1 MSNNHMNPFFDPS
14 HPQNYYEG
22 DPRAIENGRK
32 GGLKGGARHREK
44 AVQEKEKETRR
55 QKKLARQEA
64 ERMLDLKYEDF
75 IKELSENKCDSE
87 EATVRQKMVSGA
99 ILEST
104 ENHDLKQT
112 QYILQLVG
120 EGPDNTQRVEL
131 TAQTEN
137 LKNFIAQLQDGDD
150 LDLDK
155 PDEE

>member
-1 MSNNHMNPFFDPS
+1 MPNNHKNPYFDPA

-22 DPRAIENGRK
+22 DPRAQKNGRL

-44 AVQEKEKETRR
+44 AVQEKEKKTRAE
-55 QKKLARQEA
+55 KKLARQEA
-64 ERMLDLKYEDF
+64 ERMLDLSYTDF
-75 IKELSENKCDSE
+75 IKELENNKVEDE
-87 EATVRQKMVSGA
+87 EVTVRQKMVGGA

-120 EGPDNTQRVEL
+120 EGPDNVQRVEL

-137 LKNFIAQLQDGDD
+137 LKNFLEQLQGGDD
-150 LDLDK
+150 LDNPKD
-155 PDEE
+155 DE